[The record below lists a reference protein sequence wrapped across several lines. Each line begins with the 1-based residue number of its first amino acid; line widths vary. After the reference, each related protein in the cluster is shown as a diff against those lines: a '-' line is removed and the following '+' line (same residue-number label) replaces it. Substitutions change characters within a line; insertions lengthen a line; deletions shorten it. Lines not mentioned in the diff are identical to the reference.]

1 MTIGLVMSGS
11 GGAAAVTSGLAFSSG
26 LEVSFVLN
34 KSDKGFSEAA
44 VTED

>member
-1 MTIGLVMSGS
+1 MTIGLVMSGK
-11 GGAAAVTSGLAFSSG
+11 GGAAVVTSGLAFSSG

-34 KSDKGFSEAA
+34 KSVKGFSEAA